1 MIERPLDLDAI
12 AAFVCIAELD
22 SFTRAAEAMRTTQA
36 AISLKLKRL
45 EARLGC
51 RLVERTPRYVR
62 LSARGAAFLEHA
74 RELLEAQDRAL
85 AEFAGTRQR
94 LTIGISD
101 HVAGP
106 ELPALIARMNAQ
118 DPQLLIDIRIGSS
131 GDLIQSFDRRELD
144 TVIVRLHNG
153 RSDGEILTEEK
164 FGWFAAPSWR
174 HRAGEPL
181 PVATLAEPCGVRA
194 MAAKLLDAA
203 GVPWTEI
210 FVGGGVAAVAAAVT
224 AGLGVA
230 ALAPRMLP
238 FGAIDVGPK
247 LGLPDLPRLPV
258 LLHTRV
264 KDGRPRDALAAL
276 AAAFRSVVRGARAT
290 PAKKGRKK
298 IDGRKAMLL
307 PIPGKRTAQA
317 ETGKGARA
325 GAIKRKAG

>member
-1 MIERPLDLDAI
+1 MTEQPLDLDAI
-12 AAFVCIAELD
+12 QAFIRIAELG

-36 AISLKLKRL
+36 AVSLKLKRL

-51 RLVERTPRYVR
+51 RLIERTPRHVQ
-62 LSARGAAFLEHA
+62 LSARGAVFLEHA
-74 RELLEAQDRAL
+74 RELLEVHDRAL
-85 AEFAGTRQR
+85 AGFAKARQR

-118 DPQLLIDIRIGSS
+118 DPQLLIEIRIGSS
-131 GDLIQSFDRRELD
+131 GDLLQSFDRRELD
-144 TVIVRLHNG
+144 TVIVRLHAG
-153 RSDGEILTEEK
+153 RSDGEMLAEEK
-164 FGWFAAPSWR
+164 FAWFAAPDWQ

-181 PVATLAEPCGVRA
+181 PLVTLAEPCGVRA
-194 MAAKLLDAA
+194 MAEQLLDAA

-210 FVGGGVAAVAAAVT
+210 FIGGGVAAVAAAVM
-224 AGLGVA
+224 AGIGVA

-238 FGAIDVGPK
+238 FGAVDVGPR

-276 AAAFRSVVRGARAT
+276 SAAFRSAVRGRPT
-290 PAKKGRKK
+290 LPAKVSQPVPQLKVR
-298 IDGRKAMLL
+298 R
-307 PIPGKRTAQA
+307 R
-317 ETGKGARA
+317 
-325 GAIKRKAG
+325 